1 MISTEVM
8 AYLLLFLSAFGAATL
23 LPLQSEAVLAG
34 LLMEGKSSVLLLL
47 LTASLGNIMGSCVN
61 WWLGYKIEH
70 YKNKKW
76 FPVSEN
82 QLQRAQLTY
91 AKYGYWSLLLS
102 WLPVIGD
109 PITLI
114 AGLMRENFLRFLFMV
129 SVAKTGRYLVI
140 YLIFTGLV

>member
-8 AYLLLFLSAFGAATL
+8 VYLLLFLSAFGAATL

-47 LTASLGNIMGSCVN
+47 FSASLGNIMGSCVN

-102 WLPVIGD
+102 WLPVVGD

-114 AGLMRENFLRFLFMV
+114 AGLMRENFLRFMFMV